1 MFFVLKHISYD
12 ILENIIIV
20 VYKLFKR
27 KNLPAKNLH
36 ISNTNVNYKTNAKF
50 FLIFAAVRH
59 DRMRGGRNKFGPM
72 YKRDRARKLQVL
84 RHHRVVPQHQMMT
97 AGANGTLSYQ
107 PVTQPSSVASGGPQ
121 QCTMYSPPL
130 HIKQEIQIPQVT
142 SMTSSPDSSPSP
154 NQLNPSQV
162 NSCSGTGSAANIA
175 AVLASVGGAQ
185 AGGINNGQGG
195 QIIAQQTDP
204 NTGGIWQI
212 TTQNQAKVC

>member
-1 MFFVLKHISYD
+1 MVFIFNLL
-12 ILENIIIV
+12 IL
-20 VYKLFKR
+20 LF
-27 KNLPAKNLH
+27 L
-36 ISNTNVNYKTNAKF
+36 SF
-50 FLIFAAVRH
+50 SAVRH

-84 RHHRVVPQHQMMT
+84 RHHRTPNHHQMMT
-97 AGANGTLSYQ
+97 AGANGSLSYQ
-107 PVTQPSSVASGGPQ
+107 PVTQASSVASGVLQGGH
-121 QCTMYSPPL
+121 CGTTMYSPPL

-154 NQLNPSQV
+154 NMQNNPSQTV
-162 NSCSGTGSAANIA
+162 NSCSGSGSAANIA

-185 AGGINNGQGG
+185 AGGINTGQAG

-212 TTQNQAKVC
+212 TTQNQAKVGKNIDNLSIKLLINPDIIPRIYSVL

>member
-1 MFFVLKHISYD
+1 
-12 ILENIIIV
+12 
-20 VYKLFKR
+20 
-27 KNLPAKNLH
+27 
-36 ISNTNVNYKTNAKF
+36 
-50 FLIFAAVRH
+50 
-59 DRMRGGRNKFGPM
+59 
-72 YKRDRARKLQVL
+72 
-84 RHHRVVPQHQMMT
+84 MMT

-107 PVTQPSSVASGGPQ
+107 PVTQPSSVASGGGPQ